1 MARQTG
7 SQRRTATKRDPI
19 AELTARIAKIRAS
32 LKSSGTRGK
41 SAQQN
46 SLRVLE
52 KRLANYKTNKAQFG
66 NVYGQRGGG
75 GSTGRSTQKNKEKAE
90 KLKIKKRMNTDSGE
104 SEEQEWGPKGQPS
117 ASSQVAKT
125 DKKVTKKKVKKN
137 TNEKI
142 KVNKTENKT
151 KSSSSSNDSDRAAW
165 LKKTRNS
172 PAAKSGAFTDDQRW
186 EAQKR
191 HREWK
196 KKRKK

>member
-75 GSTGRSTQKNKEKAE
+75 GSTGRSTQKNKEKAS

-125 DKKVTKKKVKKN
+125 DKKVTKKKV
-137 TNEKI
+137 
-142 KVNKTENKT
+142 NKTENKT

-172 PAAKSGAFTDDQRW
+172 PAAKAGLSDDQRW

-191 HREWK
+191 YRKFK
-196 KKRKK
+196 KDNNRK

>member
-75 GSTGRSTQKNKEKAE
+75 GSTGRSTQKNKEKAS

-125 DKKVTKKKVKKN
+125 DKKVTKKTDKKN
-137 TNEKI
+137 TNEKL
-142 KVNKTENKT
+142 KVNKTEKKT
-151 KSSSSSNDSDRAAW
+151 ESSSSSNDSDRAAW

-172 PAAKSGAFTDDQRW
+172 PAAKAGLSDDQRW

-196 KKRKK
+196 RKRKK

>member
-32 LKSSGTRGK
+32 LKSGGTRGK

-75 GSTGRSTQKNKEKAE
+75 GSTGRSTQKNKEKAS

-125 DKKVTKKKVKKN
+125 DKKVTKKTDKKN
-137 TNEKI
+137 TNKKL
-142 KVNKTENKT
+142 KVNKTEKKT
-151 KSSSSSNDSDRAAW
+151 ESSSSSNDSDRAAW

-172 PAAKSGAFTDDQRW
+172 PAAKAGLSDDQRW

>member
-75 GSTGRSTQKNKEKAE
+75 GSTGRSTQKNKEKAS

-125 DKKVTKKKVKKN
+125 DKKVTKKTDKKN
-137 TNEKI
+137 TNEKL
-142 KVNKTENKT
+142 KVNKTEKKT
-151 KSSSSSNDSDRAAW
+151 ESSSSSNDSDRAAW

-172 PAAKSGAFTDDQRW
+172 PAAKAGLSDDQRW
-186 EAQKR
+186 EAQLR

>member
-125 DKKVTKKKVKKN
+125 DKKVTKKTDKKN
-137 TNEKI
+137 TNEKL
-142 KVNKTENKT
+142 KVNKTEKKT
-151 KSSSSSNDSDRAAW
+151 ESSSSSNDSDRAAW

-172 PAAKSGAFTDDQRW
+172 PAAKAGLSDDQRW

>member
-75 GSTGRSTQKNKEKAE
+75 GSTGRSTQKNKEKAS

-104 SEEQEWGPKGQPS
+104 SEAQDWGPKGQPS

-125 DKKVTKKKVKKN
+125 DKKVTKKKVVKKK
-137 TNEKI
+137 TNEKL

-172 PAAKSGAFTDDQRW
+172 PAAKAGLSDDQRW

>member
-125 DKKVTKKKVKKN
+125 DKKVTKKKV
-137 TNEKI
+137 
-142 KVNKTENKT
+142 NKTENKT
-151 KSSSSSNDSDRAAW
+151 KSSSSSS
-165 LKKTRNS
+165 S
-172 PAAKSGAFTDDQRW
+172 S
-186 EAQKR
+186 E
-191 HREWK
+191 
-196 KKRKK
+196 RKVS

>member
-75 GSTGRSTQKNKEKAE
+75 GSTGRSTQKNKEKAS

-125 DKKVTKKKVKKN
+125 DKKVTKKTDKKN
-137 TNEKI
+137 TNEKL
-142 KVNKTENKT
+142 KVNKTEKKT
-151 KSSSSSNDSDRAAW
+151 ESSSSSNDSDRAAW

-172 PAAKSGAFTDDQRW
+172 PAAKAGLSDDQRW